1 IYSTKPRW
9 ECKEF
14 KKYKINDAII
24 NYANLNFI
32 VCWVCEISFQTAK
45 ARHLRVCFVTFTSG
59 IIVAIDKYQPFVL
72 PRVSAAK
79 TRIVNK

>member
-1 IYSTKPRW
+1 MCNSQ

-32 VCWVCEISFQTAK
+32 VSWVCEISFQTAK
-45 ARHLRVCFVTFTSG
+45 ACHLHVCFVTFTSG
-59 IIVAIDKYQPFVL
+59 IIVAADKYQPFVL
-72 PRVSAAK
+72 PPLSVAK
-79 TRIVNK
+79 VRIVNK

>member
-1 IYSTKPRW
+1 MCNRW

-59 IIVAIDKYQPFVL
+59 IIVAVDKYQPFVL

>member
-1 IYSTKPRW
+1 
-9 ECKEF
+9 F